1 MDTLVISCV
10 QQRMRMPTSSDE
22 YRDDLRRFMRVA
34 VGKQARLIVFPELG
48 GVMLASLLLG
58 GFQADLLKRTDR
70 ARRRQAGV
78 WDRLQGKMAG
88 AALRMLRADLR
99 RMVAGLLDVDA
110 ANLWSLY
117 QEIYGGL
124 AKEYG
129 ITLVAPSGYFPD
141 PLDGVIR
148 NLSAIFGPDGSL
160 LGYQSKGML
169 HPEDQELAQP
179 GGEWRVIAT
188 EVGQIG
194 LMLGSDMLYPEVGRV
209 LAYQGAEMLIGQ
221 ASATDRALY
230 EKMRSAM
237 LARMQENQLFAAL
250 SFPVGVNEFG
260 RLAGS
265 QVRRSPFVG
274 RSAIFAPQELTP
286 QSNGVLVE
294 MTNAR
299 SEGVLTAIWDFPEL
313 RSLWE
318 TSDTPVRSQTPLEQ
332 VGPMLA
338 RLYQKLRRLP
348 GSSRQPMLTDPA
360 SPDEPA
366 APADTPIR
374 SLDDLPVIASVTARW
389 PLDRSPESPLF
400 APEEEDP
407 APHPAGEEDVA
418 VFVRSAQN
426 ASASPEVS
434 AVELDDETQEM
445 DALLEP
451 KRDND

>member
-1 MDTLVISCV
+1 
-10 QQRMRMPTSSDE
+10 MRMPTTAEE
-22 YRDDLRRFMRVA
+22 YQDDLRRFMRVA
-34 VGKQARLIVFPELG
+34 VGKQARLIIFPELG
-48 GVMLASLLLG
+48 GVLLASLLLG
-58 GFQADLLKRTDR
+58 GFQAGLLKRTDQ

-78 WDRLQGKMAG
+78 WDRLQGSMAG
-88 AALRMLRADLR
+88 AALRVLRTDLR
-99 RMVAGLLDVDA
+99 RMVAGLLDVDGA
-110 ANLWSLY
+110 ALWSLY
-117 QEIYGGL
+117 QETYGSL
-124 AKEYG
+124 ANEFG
-129 ITLVAPSGYFPD
+129 ITVVAPSGYFPD

-148 NLSAIFGPDGSL
+148 NLSAVFGPDGSL
-160 LGYQSKGML
+160 VGYQTKGML

-179 GGEWRVIAT
+179 GGEWRVIST
-188 EVGQIG
+188 EVGQMG

-221 ASATDRALY
+221 ASATDRTLY

-250 SFPVGVNEFG
+250 SFPVGLNEFG

-265 QVRRSPFVG
+265 QGRRTPFVG

-318 TSDTPVRSQTPLEQ
+318 TSDTPLRSQTPLEQ

-348 GSSRQPMLTDPA
+348 GGSSRQSLLTDLSAATPA
-360 SPDEPA
+360 TAQD
-366 APADTPIR
+366 DQPIR
-374 SLDDLPVIASVTARW
+374 NLDDLPVIASVTARW
-389 PLDRSPESPLF
+389 PLERPPESPLF
-400 APEEEDP
+400 APEDESASLTP
-407 APHPAGEEDVA
+407 AQEEDVR

-426 ASASPEVS
+426 ASASAEAS

-451 KRDND
+451 KDKE